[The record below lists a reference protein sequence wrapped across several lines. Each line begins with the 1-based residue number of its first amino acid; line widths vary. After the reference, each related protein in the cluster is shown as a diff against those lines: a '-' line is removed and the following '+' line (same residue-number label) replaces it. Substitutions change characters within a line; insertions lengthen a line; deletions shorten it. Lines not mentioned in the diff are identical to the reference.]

1 MAHSNDFP
9 REFRK
14 LGFTIHAGTPTREEL
29 LALTRAIDEIEKNSN
44 PPTKYR
50 SSWARLKI
58 QNSLPRKWGTTAS

>member
-1 MAHSNDFP
+1 MAHRNDFP

-14 LGFTIHAGTPTREEL
+14 LGFTIHAGTPTRDEL
-29 LALTRAIDEIEKNSN
+29 LALTRAIDEIEKNAN

-58 QNSLPRKWGTTAS
+58 QNSLPRKFGTTAS

>member
-1 MAHSNDFP
+1 MAHRNDFP
-9 REFRK
+9 RVFRK

-29 LALTRAIDEIEKNSN
+29 LALTRAIDEIEKNAN

-58 QNSLPRKWGTTAS
+58 QNSLPRKFGTTAS

>member
-1 MAHSNDFP
+1 MAHRNEFP

-14 LGFTIHAGTPTREEL
+14 LGFTIHSGTPTREEL
-29 LALTRAIDEIEKNSN
+29 LALTRAIDEIEKNAN

-58 QNSLPRKWGTTAS
+58 QNSLPRKFGTTV

>member
-1 MAHSNDFP
+1 MPHRNDFP

-29 LALTRAIDEIEKNSN
+29 LALTRAIDEIEKNAN

-58 QNSLPRKWGTTAS
+58 QNSLPRKFGTTAS

>member
-1 MAHSNDFP
+1 MAHRNDFP
-9 REFRK
+9 RQFRK

-29 LALTRAIDEIEKNSN
+29 LALTRAIDEIEKSAN

-58 QNSLPRKWGTTAS
+58 QNSLPRKFGTTSS

>member
-1 MAHSNDFP
+1 MPHNDDFP

-14 LGFTIHAGTPTREEL
+14 LGFTVHAGTPTREEL
-29 LALTRAIDEIEKNSN
+29 LALTRAIEKNAH

-58 QNSLPRKWGTTAS
+58 QNSLPGKWGTTPS

>member
-1 MAHSNDFP
+1 MPHNDGFP

-29 LALTRAIDEIEKNSN
+29 LALTRAIDELEKNAN

-58 QNSLPRKWGTTAS
+58 QNSLPRKWGTTPS

>member
-1 MAHSNDFP
+1 MAHRNDFP

-29 LALTRAIDEIEKNSN
+29 LALTRAIDEIEKNAN

-58 QNSLPRKWGTTAS
+58 QNSLPRKYGSTAS

>member
-1 MAHSNDFP
+1 MPHNDDFP

-29 LALTRAIDEIEKNSN
+29 LALTRAIDKIVKNAH

-58 QNSLPRKWGTTAS
+58 QSSLPRKWGTTPS

>member
-1 MAHSNDFP
+1 MPYNEDFP

-14 LGFTIHAGTPTREEL
+14 LGFTIHAGTPTQEEL
-29 LALTRAIDEIEKNSN
+29 LALTRAIDEIEKSAH

-58 QNSLPRKWGTTAS
+58 QKSLPRKFGTTPS